1 MRSKNIIHARSDL
14 TQKCVLIDDPPL
26 KSFIIVTDFN
36 VRRKAAL
43 WIWNLYK
50 ENEPLFYGQL
60 ACEISNS
67 QTKRGQLVS
76 HNFQRGRYF
85 LKGMTIKEMIL
96 LYCQHIKSYFYIA
109 FYIPLLFSHFTVY
122 VFYDIK

>member
-14 TQKCVLIDDPPL
+14 THKYIVIDNLPL

-50 ENEPLFYGQL
+50 EYIKLLFYGQL
-60 ACEISNS
+60 PWEILNS
-67 QTKRGQLVS
+67 QTKSGHLV
-76 HNFQRGRYF
+76 NVTQ
-85 LKGMTIKEMIL
+85 
-96 LYCQHIKSYFYIA
+96 
-109 FYIPLLFSHFTVY
+109 FSNRE
-122 VFYDIK
+122 VFSEGHDH